1 MKKRWIY
8 NTAAGVLLAVMLTGC
23 GDGTDMEALSN
34 SADNL
39 DTMAVSVQS
48 EAPEGTEPEVTE
60 PPASDE
66 IRLQYRTGFLT
77 AEEEGAVLE
86 AMKTLYQNLELPE
99 YVGEAIHAVS
109 SEEWFEILA
118 KGLYEGARTYI
129 LEKGEAV
136 LLSVQVGHDIEEK
149 PYVNIYFQR

>member
-86 AMKTLYQNLELPE
+86 ESHEDAVPE
-99 YVGEAIHAVS
+99 SGTSRVCGRGNSCGE
-109 SEEWFEILA
+109 
-118 KGLYEGARTYI
+118 
-129 LEKGEAV
+129 
-136 LLSVQVGHDIEEK
+136 Q
-149 PYVNIYFQR
+149 